1 MANVKQY
8 SVNKLSCV
16 LMSIIQVIKLFPLSS
31 EMWPSLDAR

>member
-16 LMSIIQVIKLFPLSS
+16 LMSIIQVIKLFSTVIGDVAILG
-31 EMWPSLDAR
+31 R